1 MIRRI
6 VQKLGAV
13 WIFIIAVA
21 VLYLVILFI
30 NPLTALAGLRTFL
43 SLFKK
48 ILPSLGVV
56 FFLLIVSNLIVENKK
71 LLRFLGNKTRKA
83 GWLIAVFT
91 GIVSAG
97 PIYLWYPLLSDLKEK
112 GMREGLN
119 ATFLYNRA
127 VKIPLLPMMVF
138 YFGIKFVLVLTVYM
152 VLFSVLNGY
161 IVEKLVRLKGER
173 I

>member
-56 FFLLIVSNLIVENKK
+56 FFLLFVYKLIV
-71 LLRFLGNKTRKA
+71 
-83 GWLIAVFT
+83 
-91 GIVSAG
+91 
-97 PIYLWYPLLSDLKEK
+97 
-112 GMREGLN
+112 
-119 ATFLYNRA
+119 
-127 VKIPLLPMMVF
+127 
-138 YFGIKFVLVLTVYM
+138 
-152 VLFSVLNGY
+152 
-161 IVEKLVRLKGER
+161 
-173 I
+173 